1 MEKATPDMY
10 QNILNAL
17 HDNRYVA
24 NTFTS
29 HHATANMIFKFAIK
43 KKWIKDNPC
52 TGSVIP
58 KKRITIE
65 DIEKMA
71 MEDKY
76 LET

>member
-1 MEKATPDMY
+1 MEKVTPDKY

-17 HDNRYVA
+17 HEYVA
-24 NTFTS
+24 NTFTGLP
-29 HHATANMIFKFAIK
+29 ATAIMIFKFAIK

-65 DIEKMA
+65 DIEKNG
-71 MEDKY
+71 Y
-76 LET
+76 RG

>member
-1 MEKATPDMY
+1 
-10 QNILNAL
+10 
-17 HDNRYVA
+17 
-24 NTFTS
+24 
-29 HHATANMIFKFAIK
+29 MIFKFAIK

-71 MEDKY
+71 IEDKY
-76 LET
+76 LETKEIHKFLEAVNEFGLDQDKDLFYLMVFTGM